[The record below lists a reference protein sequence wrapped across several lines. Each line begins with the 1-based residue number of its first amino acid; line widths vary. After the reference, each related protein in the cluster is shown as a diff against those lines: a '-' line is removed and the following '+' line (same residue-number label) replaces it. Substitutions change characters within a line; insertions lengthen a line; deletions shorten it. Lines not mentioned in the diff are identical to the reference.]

1 MKKVFLALAV
11 IAALVFTKCKQVE
24 SNETTTVDTVQVD
37 TLGVDTTKIDST
49 GDSCAVLD
57 PSELELE
64 CTCSPEE

>member
-1 MKKVFLALAV
+1 MKKVFLALVV

-57 PSELELE
+57 PSELELQ
-64 CTCSPEE
+64 CTCCPE